1 MQGFGVGYFSKRLSD
16 SVLLRLSITVMTLSY
31 LLLVSHT
38 LSILP
43 VTMVTATPSQS
54 FADTIV
60 MLCLVMIPMVMS
72 GALLNTIAS
81 STITK
86 SVPETATGTSLGLS
100 MATHSIIRT
109 VSPTLGGY
117 MYSMV
122 GYASFGLLG
131 FVMNGSVALYLAVL
145 GGDKLTAVLG

>member
-1 MQGFGVGYFSKRLSD
+1 
-16 SVLLRLSITVMTLSY
+16 
-31 LLLVSHT
+31 
-38 LSILP
+38 
-43 VTMVTATPSQS
+43 
-54 FADTIV
+54 
-60 MLCLVMIPMVMS
+60 MLCVVMIPMVMS

-117 MYSMV
+117 MYSLI
-122 GYASFGLLG
+122 GYPSFGLLG
-131 FVMNGSVALYLAVL
+131 FIMNGSVALYLALMGGERITAML
-145 GGDKLTAVLG
+145 G